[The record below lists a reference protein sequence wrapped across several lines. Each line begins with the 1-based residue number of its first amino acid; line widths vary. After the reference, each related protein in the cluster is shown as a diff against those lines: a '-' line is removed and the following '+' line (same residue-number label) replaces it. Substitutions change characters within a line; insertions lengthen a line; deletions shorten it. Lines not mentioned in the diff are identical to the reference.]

1 MRPTHLS
8 EVLQFSKYLAVG
20 GSTAILYFALL
31 IFTVDVL
38 HLGHLSA
45 VSISYPLA
53 ITFHFFANKLFTF
66 RSRSAQM
73 SGEVFR
79 YLCVAFLN
87 YLISLV
93 VIYLVVD
100 LGGQS
105 TYYGAALAVAVTV
118 GLGYGVTKLWVFQH
132 SRG

>member
-1 MRPTHLS
+1 MTPTHLT
-8 EVLQFSKYLAVG
+8 ELLQFAKYLVVG
-20 GSTAILYFALL
+20 GSTAVLYFGLL
-31 IFTVDVL
+31 ILTVDVL
-38 HLGHLSA
+38 HLGHFLA

-53 ITFHFFANKLFTF
+53 ITFHFLANKLFTF
-66 RSRSAQM
+66 RSRSPQV
-73 SGEVFR
+73 SGEVLR